1 MKICLAI
8 STMSSGGAE
17 RNTSMLAN
25 HFSKDNDVFILTLQS
40 NNKSFYKIDK
50 KVKIIDLDL
59 IKNTKNFFSK
69 LINLIKR
76 IYIITLQL
84 KKQKPDILISFL
96 ETTNITLIIS
106 SLFISSIKVRIVS
119 DRNNPKKS
127 ERPIIITILKFLF
140 YRFSD
145 YVVLQT
151 QKIKE
156 NYKFVKKNKI
166 KIIQNTISDNIKLKK
181 NYKINKKLKIIS
193 VGRLEPQK
201 GYDVLLKSLKVLK
214 ENNYEFLCN
223 IFGAG
228 SERKKIYK
236 SITKLGLKNYV
247 FLKGV
252 NNKILNYYKNYN
264 LYILSSKFEGYPNSL
279 LEALASGLTSISSDC
294 DYGPSEIITNNVNG
308 LLFKNGNHLDLYKK
322 INFLLKNKSKFNK
335 FGKNSKKKFQN
346 ILFNNDKL
354 IKWEK
359 LIKKK

>member
-17 RNTSMLAN
+17 RNALMLAN
-25 HFSKDNDVFILTLQS
+25 HFSKNNDVFILTLQS
-40 NNKSFYKIDK
+40 NKKSFYKISK

-69 LINLIKR
+69 FINLIKR
-76 IYIITLQL
+76 IYIISLHL
-84 KKQKPDILISFL
+84 KKQKPDVLVSFL

-106 SLFISSIKVRIVS
+106 SLFISSIKVRVVS

-127 ERPIIITILKFLF
+127 ERPIIIKILKFLF

-145 YVVLQT
+145 HVVLQT

-156 NYKFVKKNKI
+156 NYKFIKKNKI
-166 KIIQNTISDNIKLKK
+166 KIIPNTISEKIKLKK
-181 NYKINKKLKIIS
+181 NYNINKKLKIIS
-193 VGRLEPQK
+193 VGRLEQQK
-201 GYDVLLKSLKVLK
+201 GYDVLLKSLKILK
-214 ENNYEFLCN
+214 EKKYNFVCN
-223 IFGAG
+223 IFGKG
-228 SERKKIYK
+228 SEKKKINQ
-236 SITKLGLKNYV
+236 SIIKLGLKNHV
-247 FLKGV
+247 ILKGV
-252 NNKILNYYKNYN
+252 DRKILNYYKSYN

-294 DYGPSEIITNNVNG
+294 DYGPSEIISNNVNG

-322 INFLLKNKSKFNK
+322 INFLLKNKSKFKNFGKYSKNK
-335 FGKNSKKKFQN
+335 FQTK
-346 ILFNNDKL
+346 LFNNDKL

-359 LIKKK
+359 IIKKK